1 MKLKIVFAFIL
12 IFQTIGIQ
20 ANNWQQQY
28 MADEFGDADYS
39 RPVYELM
46 VTPPRWIWCDCYVQL
61 YSRAFYR
68 KLYRCLYN
76 TR

>member
-46 VTPPRWIWCDCYVQL
+46 VTPPKVDMVRLLRSTIFKGFL
-61 YSRAFYR
+61 S
-68 KLYRCLYN
+68 
-76 TR
+76 